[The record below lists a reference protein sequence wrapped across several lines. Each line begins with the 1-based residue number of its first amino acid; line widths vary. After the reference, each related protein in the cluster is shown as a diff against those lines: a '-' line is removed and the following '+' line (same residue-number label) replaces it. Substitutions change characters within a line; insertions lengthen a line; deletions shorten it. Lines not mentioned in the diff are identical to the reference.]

1 MTDQAVGLREHARA
15 NGGVDLGAAGGA
27 RAHLCLLDPG
37 ALGDERAEVGP
48 LIGPLVE
55 YVPPGTVPNQGH
67 DEPRGTRPLI
77 PRNQDVG
84 EGAAVRRG
92 ELDVEEPGPGGG
104 DVRRG
109 HGPIDDAE
117 RLDES
122 GSVPEHRDVGCVVP
136 RADVREPIAYEVR
149 RLRQDLYLAAALRV
163 VAAGDPADSRRKSR
177 RLKLRRLP
185 VRDMVSRLAA
195 NDLVLP

>member
-67 DEPRGTRPLI
+67 DEPRGTRPFIVTLI
-77 PRNQDVG
+77 WDGAGRNV
-84 EGAAVRRG
+84 
-92 ELDVEEPGPGGG
+92 LDEWP
-104 DVRRG
+104 
-109 HGPIDDAE
+109 
-117 RLDES
+117 DES